1 MIIDKAVHVLE
12 ELFQLLLFRYQI
24 GLETSIKVVILT
36 LIVCIFCVTNFINV
50 NRGE

>member
-1 MIIDKAVHVLE
+1 MIIDQAVHDLE